1 MPRTHK
7 MRAGTRKRRPTAT
20 RNKKYIKNR
29 RSAYHQQKQLLSLQR
44 QVQFQ
49 HSKLRDRA
57 QYAQF
62 FVPLDEPDAG
72 TNGSQV
78 TLPNGT
84 FYVTDL
90 VKPSQFASIFQS
102 TSTVTLTNKFQFSSY
117 DIQMLFSPKNSET
130 ALTPRIVRVW
140 VLGLR
145 PETGART
152 LNETNQMSSAGL
164 NQSPINEYYRAVT
177 SDGGLNTLVKFNPA
191 AFKIHAYRE
200 FLMGNILNETSQEPV
215 EDNQSSANLSDPI
228 KRARIMFRMRNKL
241 KPPTESWRTMTP
253 NQLMPNDRR
262 FLCVNVGGWGGEG
275 VDGDNAVVMNTNII
289 CNGRLTN

>member
-215 EDNQSSANLSDPI
+215 EDNQSSANVSDPI

-253 NQLMPNDRR
+253 AQLMPNDRR

-275 VDGDNAVVMNTNII
+275 VDGDNAVVMNANII
-289 CNGRLTN
+289 CNGRITN

>member
-29 RSAYHQQKQLLSLQR
+29 RSSYHQQKQLLSLQR

-62 FVPLDEPDAG
+62 FVPLDEPDEG

-152 LNETNQMSSAGL
+152 LNETNQMTSAGL

-191 AFKIHAYRE
+191 AFKIYAYRE
-200 FLMGNILNETSQEPV
+200 FLMGNILNEESQEPI
-215 EDNQSSANLSDPI
+215 EDNATSANLSDPI

-241 KPPTESWRTMTP
+241 KPPTESWRTMSP

-262 FLCVNVGGWGGEG
+262 FLCINVGGWGGVG
-275 VDGDNAVVMNTNII
+275 VDGDNAVVMNANII